1 MPAASKSADN
11 DPSTA
16 PTKSVMLTMFVTV
29 ADTTW
34 RMFVPTLSGVGLG
47 IWGDKTWETTPLLTI
62 LGVMVGAV
70 LSFGLVYIQ
79 IRRVK
84 K

>member
-1 MPAASKSADN
+1 MPAASKSAD
-11 DPSTA
+11 DDRATA
-16 PTKSVMLTMFVTV
+16 PTRSVMLTMFGTV

-47 IWGDKTWETTPLLTI
+47 IWGDKTWDTTPLFTVI
-62 LGVMVGAV
+62 GVAIGAL
-70 LSFGLVYIQ
+70 LSFGLVYLQ